1 MDLTPFLL
9 ASSIAK
15 MIRSPFCPDIFS
27 NLLPGNLGWLTH
39 AHVSIGQRAV
49 SVEAFCVNGDG
60 LAEQSDLLKRHV
72 RMDNS
77 VKKEYSQ
84 LTSWS
89 CHLGFR
95 TRWSLDLV
103 RVRYRPRSVDSASL
117 NPPNRLISLYDRPRR
132 LQSMRNVSRLLL

>member
-39 AHVSIGQRAV
+39 AHASIGQRAV
-49 SVEAFCVNGDG
+49 SVGVFCVNGDG

-77 VKKEYSQ
+77 VEKEVFSTHILVLPSGLPHPLVFRLGEGTVSASQ
-84 LTSWS
+84 CRLR
-89 CHLGFR
+89 LLEPAQ
-95 TRWSLDLV
+95 SLDILV
-103 RVRYRPRSVDSASL
+103 
-117 NPPNRLISLYDRPRR
+117 
-132 LQSMRNVSRLLL
+132 